1 MDEPLQREDSNY
13 LVFRE
18 CLSAVIV
25 ERTDSQGQKKKNT
38 KTTRKKKSKKD
49 VESTRRPA
57 LKSANDD
64 VEVDLLEESVNV
76 KERADPEELADFV
89 DV

>member
-1 MDEPLQREDSNY
+1 M
-13 LVFRE
+13 
-18 CLSAVIV
+18 SAVIV